1 MKKQV
6 KYVFITGG
14 VVSSLGKGVTSA
26 SLALLLKSRG
36 YRVFMQKLDP
46 YLNVDPGTMSP
57 YQHGEVFVT
66 DDGAETDLDLGHYER
81 FAGVTCSKASNYTSG
96 RIYSAVLA
104 RERAGGYLG
113 GTVQVV
119 PHITDEIK
127 AAIRSAGEA
136 HGDEPS
142 PDIVLCEIG
151 GVSGDIE
158 SLPFLEAARQ
168 FRFEEGNENTC
179 FVHLTLGPYLKAAGE
194 LKTKPSQ
201 HSVGM
206 LRNIGIIPDILV
218 CRTEMTIPEEHLKK
232 LAMFCNVKR
241 ECVIEEK
248 DVADSVYAVPRELR
262 EQGLDE
268 QVLRQVRLDL
278 WPIKHTV
285 WDTLVRKA
293 TQPKKRC
300 RIALVGK
307 YISIRDAYKSVH
319 EALQHAG
326 MANDCKVEVIP
337 IEAEE
342 LLAAKNAE
350 SAKKK
355 DLCDLCDLCG
365 KKLKD
370 IDGILVPG
378 GFGSRGVEGKIA
390 AIKYAREKKIPFLGI
405 CLGMQC
411 TVIEYAR
418 DVLGWKDAN
427 STEFDENTTH
437 PVIDLMEEQRGVTQK
452 GGTMR
457 LGAYPCVLE
466 KGSLA
471 DKLYSHKGHK
481 DNSACSASLGT
492 RFARL
497 GSLQNASPAFAAV
510 TRLCVKNKDAPVI
523 SERHRHRYEF
533 ANDTKA
539 QKAIEAA
546 GLVASGLSPDGKL
559 VEIVELPGHPYFIA
573 SQFHPEFKSRP
584 TIPHPLFNGLVKAA
598 LRNGKRGTGTGER
611 IPRAKR
617 VAEGDALA
625 GVGTERGSEE

>member
-1 MKKQV
+1 MNKPV
-6 KYVFITGG
+6 KYIFITGG

-36 YRVFMQKLDP
+36 YKVFMQKLDP

-81 FAGVTCSKASNYTSG
+81 FAGVTCTKASNFTSG
-96 RIYSAVLA
+96 RIYSSVLA
-104 RERAGGYLG
+104 RERSGGYLG

-127 AAIRSAGEA
+127 AAIRSAGEGGGA
-136 HGDEPS
+136 GRAAL

-168 FRFEEGNENTC
+168 FRFEAGPENTC
-179 FVHLTLGPYLKAAGE
+179 FVHLTLVPYLKAAGE

-201 HSVGM
+201 HSVGQ
-206 LRNIGIIPDILV
+206 LRAIGIIPDILV
-218 CRTEMTIPEEHLKK
+218 CRTERTIPEEHLRK
-232 LAMFCNVKR
+232 LALFCNVKR

-262 EQGLDE
+262 DQHLDE
-268 QVLRQVRLDL
+268 QVLRQLHLPLR
-278 WPIKHTV
+278 PMKHTV

-293 TQPKKRC
+293 TKPKKTC

-326 MANDCKVEVIP
+326 MAKDCKVEVVP
-337 IEAEE
+337 VEAEE
-342 LLAAKNAE
+342 FEKKMCHAE
-350 SAKKK
+350 KRR
-355 DLCDLCDLCG
+355 G
-365 KKLKD
+365 GEHKKLRTSASPREIKD

-390 AIKYAREKKIPFLGI
+390 AIRYARENGIPFLGI

-411 TVIEYAR
+411 AVIEYAR
-418 DVLGWKDAN
+418 DVLGWKDAG
-427 STEFDENTTH
+427 STEFDEKTRH
-437 PVIDLMEEQRGVTQK
+437 PVIDLMEEQRGITQK

-457 LGAYPCVLE
+457 LGAYPCVLK
-466 KGSLA
+466 KGTLA
-471 DKLYSHKGHK
+471 AKLYKNEQK
-481 DNSACSASLGT
+481 T
-492 RFARL
+492 
-497 GSLQNASPAFAAV
+497 AAG
-510 TRLCVKNKDAPVI
+510 VI
-523 SERHRHRYEF
+523 SERHRHRYEL
-533 ANDTKA
+533 AYGGGGREA
-539 QKAIEAA
+539 LAAA
-546 GLVASGLSPDGKL
+546 GLAVSGLSPDGKL
-559 VEIVELPGHPYFIA
+559 VEIVELAQTEHPYFIA
-573 SQFHPEFKSRP
+573 CQFHPEFKSRP
-584 TIPHPLFNGLVKAA
+584 TAPHPLFLGLVAAA
-598 LRNGKRGTGTGER
+598 LKR
-611 IPRAKR
+611 KQK
-617 VAEGDALA
+617 
-625 GVGTERGSEE
+625 

>member
-1 MKKQV
+1 MA

-81 FAGVTCSKASNYTSG
+81 FAGVTCTKASNFTSG

-119 PHITDEIK
+119 PHVTDEIK

-136 HGDEPS
+136 HGDEPA

-168 FRFEEGNENTC
+168 FRFEAGAENTC
-179 FVHLTLGPYLKAAGE
+179 FVHLTLVPYLKAAGE

-201 HSVGM
+201 HSVGQ
-206 LRNIGIIPDILV
+206 LRAIGIIPDILV
-218 CRTEMTIPEEHLKK
+218 CRTERTIPPEHLDK
-232 LAMFCNVKR
+232 LALFCNVRR

-248 DVADSVYAVPRELR
+248 DVAESVYAVPRELR

-268 QVLRQVRLDL
+268 QVLHQLRLDI
-278 WPIKHTV
+278 WPIRHTV

-293 TQPKKRC
+293 TRPKRAC

-307 YISIRDAYKSVH
+307 YVAVRDAYKSVH

-326 MANDCKVEVIP
+326 MARDARVEVVP
-337 IEAEE
+337 IEAETLE
-342 LLAAKNAE
+342 GRGGAAA
-350 SAKKK
+350 AARRA
-355 DLCDLCDLCG
+355 LRTF
-365 KKLKD
+365 
-370 IDGILVPG
+370 DGILVPG
-378 GFGSRGVEGKIA
+378 GFGSRGVEGKIE
-390 AIKYAREKKIPFLGI
+390 AIRYARENKVPLLGI

-411 TVIEYAR
+411 AVIEFAR
-418 DVLGWKDAN
+418 HVVGWDDAH
-427 STEFDENTTH
+427 STEFDPATKH
-437 PVIDLMEEQRGVTQK
+437 PVIDLMESQRGVTQK

-457 LGAYPCVLE
+457 LGAYPCILK

-471 DKLYSHKGHK
+471 
-481 DNSACSASLGT
+481 
-492 RFARL
+492 ARL
-497 GSLQNASPAFAAV
+497 YRASE
-510 TRLCVKNKDAPVI
+510 I
-523 SERHRHRYEF
+523 SERHRHRYEL
-533 ANDTKA
+533 AMDSEARKA
-539 QKAIEAA
+539 LEAA
-546 GLVASGLSPDGKL
+546 GLRVSGVSPDGSL
-559 VEIVELPGHPYFIA
+559 AEIVELPGHPYFIA
-573 SQFHPEFKSRP
+573 CQFHPEFKSRP
-584 TIPHPLFNGLVKAA
+584 AAPHPLFLGLVSAA
-598 LRNGKRGTGTGER
+598 LARKSSPARGAPGRARKRG
-611 IPRAKR
+611 A
-617 VAEGDALA
+617 
-625 GVGTERGSEE
+625 

>member
-14 VVSSLGKGVTSA
+14 VVSSLGKGITSA

-36 YRVFMQKLDP
+36 YKVFMQKLDP

-81 FAGVTCSKASNYTSG
+81 FAGVTCTKASNYTSG

-127 AAIRSAGEA
+127 AAIRSAGE
-136 HGDEPS
+136 HDC
-142 PDIVLCEIG
+142 DIVLCEIG

-168 FRFEEGNENTC
+168 FRFEVGSENAC
-179 FVHLTLGPYLKAAGE
+179 FVHLTLVPYLKAAGE

-201 HSVGM
+201 HSVGQ

-218 CRTEMTIPEEHLKK
+218 CRTEMTIPEEHLQK
-232 LAMFCNVKR
+232 LALFCNVKR

-248 DVADSVYAVPRELR
+248 DVTDSVYAVPRELR
-262 EQGLDE
+262 KQGLDE
-268 QVLRQVRLDL
+268 QVLRHLHLDI

-293 TQPKKRC
+293 TQPKKKC

-307 YISIRDAYKSVH
+307 YIAIRDAYKSIH

-326 MANDCKVEVIP
+326 MAKDCKVEVVP

-342 LLAAKNAE
+342 LLSAKNAE
-350 SAKKK
+350 S
-355 DLCDLCDLCG
+355 G

-370 IDGILVPG
+370 VDGILVPG

-390 AIKYAREKKIPFLGI
+390 AIRYAREHKIPFLGI

-418 DVLGWKDAN
+418 DVLGWQDAN
-427 STEFDENTTH
+427 STEFDEHTTH
-437 PVIDLMEEQRGVTQK
+437 PVIDLMEEQRGITQK

-457 LGAYPCVLE
+457 LGAYPCVLK
-466 KGSLA
+466 KGTLA
-471 DKLYSHKGHK
+471 DKLYSRK
-481 DNSACSASLGT
+481 DNSASSASL
-492 RFARL
+492 
-497 GSLQNASPAFAAV
+497 
-510 TRLCVKNKDAPVI
+510 RLCVKNTDSATI
-523 SERHRHRYEF
+523 SERHRHRYEL
-533 ANDTKA
+533 AYDSEARKA
-539 QKAIEAA
+539 LEAA
-546 GLVASGLSPDGKL
+546 GLEVSGLSPDGKL
-559 VEIVELPGHPYFIA
+559 VEIVELPQTKHPYFIA
-573 SQFHPEFKSRP
+573 GQFHPEFKSRP
-584 TIPHPLFNGLVKAA
+584 TAPHPLFLGLVTAA
-598 LRNGKRGTGTGER
+598 LKGKT
-611 IPRAKR
+611 K
-617 VAEGDALA
+617 
-625 GVGTERGSEE
+625 

>member
-36 YRVFMQKLDP
+36 YKVFMQKLDP

-81 FAGVTCSKASNYTSG
+81 FAGVTCTKASNYTSG

-127 AAIRSAGEA
+127 AAIRSAGEGGGREA
-136 HGDEPS
+136 TDL

-168 FRFEEGNENTC
+168 FRFEEGAENTC
-179 FVHLTLGPYLKAAGE
+179 FVHLTLVPYLKAAGE

-218 CRTEMTIPEEHLKK
+218 CRTEMPIPEEHKQK
-232 LAMFCNVKR
+232 LALFCNVKR
-241 ECVIEEK
+241 ECVIEEQ
-248 DVADSVYAVPRELR
+248 DVTDSVYAVPRELR
-262 EQGLDE
+262 KQGLDE
-268 QVLRQVRLDL
+268 QVLRQLHLDI
-278 WPIKHTV
+278 WPVKHTV
-285 WDTLVRKA
+285 WDTLVKKA
-293 TQPKKRC
+293 TQPKKHC

-307 YISIRDAYKSVH
+307 YITIRDAYKSIH

-326 MANDCKVEVIP
+326 MANDCKVEVVP
-337 IEAEE
+337 IEAEDILTQRHRDTE
-342 LLAAKNAE
+342 SNTKLLCASVPLCLKNV
-350 SAKKK
+350 
-355 DLCDLCDLCG
+355 
-365 KKLKD
+365 
-370 IDGILVPG
+370 DGILVPG
-378 GFGSRGVEGKIA
+378 GFGARGVEGKIA
-390 AIKYAREKKIPFLGI
+390 AIKYAREHKIPFLGI

-427 STEFDENTTH
+427 STEFDEHTTH

-457 LGAYPCVLE
+457 LGAYPCVLK

-471 DKLYSHKGHK
+471 AKLYSRTGCQPVPAQE
-481 DNSACSASLGT
+481 NALA
-492 RFARL
+492 AR
-497 GSLQNASPAFAAV
+497 S
-510 TRLCVKNKDAPVI
+510 TII
-523 SERHRHRYEF
+523 SERHRHRYEL
-533 ANDTKA
+533 AYDSEGRA
-539 QKAIEAA
+539 ARVAA
-546 GLVASGLSPDGKL
+546 GLVVSGVSPDGKL
-559 VEIVELPGHPYFIA
+559 VEIVELPQAKHPYFIA
-573 SQFHPEFKSRP
+573 GQFHPEFKSRP
-584 TIPHPLFNGLVKAA
+584 TAPHPLFIGLVEAA
-598 LRNGKRGTGTGER
+598 LKIRHAAA
-611 IPRAKR
+611 PRSSKSRA
-617 VAEGDALA
+617 
-625 GVGTERGSEE
+625 

>member
-14 VVSSLGKGVTSA
+14 VVSSLGKGITSA

-36 YRVFMQKLDP
+36 YKVFMQKLDP

-81 FAGVTCSKASNYTSG
+81 FAGVTCTKASNYTSG

-127 AAIRSAGEA
+127 AAIRSAGE
-136 HGDEPS
+136 HDC
-142 PDIVLCEIG
+142 DIVLCEIG

-168 FRFEEGNENTC
+168 FRFEEGIENTC
-179 FVHLTLGPYLKAAGE
+179 FVHLTLVPYLKAAGE
-194 LKTKPSQ
+194 LKTQPSQ

-218 CRTEMTIPEEHLKK
+218 CRTEMPIPEEHKQK
-232 LAMFCNVKR
+232 LALFCNVRR
-241 ECVIEEK
+241 ECVIEEQ
-248 DVADSVYAVPRELR
+248 DVTDSVYAVPRELR
-262 EQGLDE
+262 KQGLDE
-268 QVLRQVRLDL
+268 QVLRQLHLDI
-278 WPIKHTV
+278 WPVKHTI
-285 WDTLVRKA
+285 WDSLVKKA

-307 YISIRDAYKSVH
+307 YIAIRDAYKSIH

-326 MANDCKVEVIP
+326 MAKDCKVEVVP

-342 LLAAKNAE
+342 LVPSAE
-350 SAKKK
+350 CRVPSAKAKHK
-355 DLCDLCDLCG
+355 APSTRHQALSA
-365 KKLKD
+365 

-378 GFGSRGVEGKIA
+378 GFGSRGVDGKIV
-390 AIKYAREKKIPFLGI
+390 AIKYAREHKIPFLGI

-418 DVLGWKDAN
+418 DVLGWLDAN
-427 STEFDENTTH
+427 STEFDETTTH
-437 PVIDLMEEQRGVTQK
+437 PVIDLMEEQRGITQK

-457 LGAYPCVLE
+457 LGAYPCVL
-466 KGSLA
+466 K
-471 DKLYSHKGHK
+471 
-481 DNSACSASLGT
+481 SASLA
-492 RFARL
+492 ARL
-497 GSLQNASPAFAAV
+497 YRSSLV
-510 TRLCVKNKDAPVI
+510 TRHSSLTI
-523 SERHRHRYEF
+523 SERHRHRYEL
-533 ANDTKA
+533 AYESDARK
-539 QKAIEAA
+539 QLEDA
-546 GLVASGLSPDGKL
+546 GLKVSGTSPDGKL
-559 VEIVELPGHPYFIA
+559 VEIVELPKHPYFIA
-573 SQFHPEFKSRP
+573 CQFHPEFKSRP
-584 TIPHPLFNGLVKAA
+584 TAPHPLFLGLVTAA
-598 LRNGKRGTGTGER
+598 LKGK
-611 IPRAKR
+611 K
-617 VAEGDALA
+617 
-625 GVGTERGSEE
+625 

>member
-36 YRVFMQKLDP
+36 YKVFMQKLDP

-81 FAGVTCSKASNYTSG
+81 FAGVTCTKASNYTSG

-104 RERAGGYLG
+104 REREGGYLG

-127 AAIRSAGEA
+127 AAIHSAGE
-136 HGDEPS
+136 HDC
-142 PDIVLCEIG
+142 DIVLCEIG

-168 FRFEEGNENTC
+168 FRFEEGAENTC
-179 FVHLTLGPYLKAAGE
+179 FVHLTLVPYLKAAGE

-206 LRNIGIIPDILV
+206 LRNIGIVPDILV
-218 CRTEMTIPEEHLKK
+218 CRTEMPIPEEHKQK
-232 LAMFCNVKR
+232 LALFCNVKR

-248 DVADSVYAVPRELR
+248 DVTDSVYAVPRELR
-262 EQGLDE
+262 KQGLDE
-268 QVLRQVRLDL
+268 QVLRQLHLDI
-278 WPIKHTV
+278 WPIKHTI

-307 YISIRDAYKSVH
+307 YISIRDAYKSIH

-326 MANDCKVEVIP
+326 MEKNCKVEVVP
-337 IEAEE
+337 IEAED
-342 LLAAKNAE
+342 LIASGNRASDNRKSGRRSPNAE
-350 SAKKK
+350 CPA
-355 DLCDLCDLCG
+355 
-365 KKLKD
+365 KLKG

-390 AIKYAREKKIPFLGI
+390 AIRYAREHKIPFLGI

-411 TVIEYAR
+411 TVIEFAR
-418 DVLGWKDAN
+418 DVLGWADAN

-457 LGAYPCVLE
+457 LGAYPCELE

-471 DKLYSHKGHK
+471 AKMYGEAK
-481 DNSACSASLGT
+481 
-492 RFARL
+492 
-497 GSLQNASPAFAAV
+497 
-510 TRLCVKNKDAPVI
+510 I
-523 SERHRHRYEF
+523 SERHRHRYEL
-533 ANDTKA
+533 AYESEA
-539 QKAIEAA
+539 RERLEAA
-546 GLVASGLSPDGKL
+546 GLKVSGLSPDGKL
-559 VEIVELPGHPYFIA
+559 VEIVELPQHPYFIA
-573 SQFHPEFKSRP
+573 CQFHPEFKSRP
-584 TIPHPLFNGLVKAA
+584 TTPHPLFVGLVAAA
-598 LRNGKRGTGTGER
+598 LKGRNSK
-611 IPRAKR
+611 
-617 VAEGDALA
+617 
-625 GVGTERGSEE
+625 

>member
-1 MKKQV
+1 MA

-36 YRVFMQKLDP
+36 YHVFMQKLDP

-81 FAGVTCSKASNYTSG
+81 FAGVTCTKASNFTSG

-119 PHITDEIK
+119 PHVTDEIK

-136 HGDEPS
+136 HGDEPA

-168 FRFEEGNENTC
+168 FRFEAGAENTC
-179 FVHLTLGPYLKAAGE
+179 FVHLTLVPYLKAAGE

-201 HSVGM
+201 HSVGQ
-206 LRNIGIIPDILV
+206 LRAIGIIPDILV
-218 CRTEMTIPEEHLKK
+218 CRTERTIPPEHLDK
-232 LAMFCNVKR
+232 LALFCNVRR

-248 DVADSVYAVPRELR
+248 DVAESVYAVPRELR

-268 QVLRQVRLDL
+268 QVLRQLHLDI
-278 WPIKHTV
+278 WPIRHTV

-293 TQPKKRC
+293 TQPKRSC

-307 YISIRDAYKSVH
+307 YVAVRDAYKSVH

-326 MANDCKVEVIP
+326 MAKDAHVEVVP

-342 LLAAKNAE
+342 LENSKG
-350 SAKKK
+350 KK
-355 DLCDLCDLCG
+355 DNG
-365 KKLKD
+365 KQLGGF
-370 IDGILVPG
+370 DGILIPG

-390 AIKYAREKKIPFLGI
+390 AIRYAREHKVPLLGI

-411 TVIEYAR
+411 SVIECSR
-418 DVLGWKDAN
+418 DLLGWADAN
-427 STEFDENTTH
+427 STEFDPATKH
-437 PVIDLMEEQRGVTQK
+437 PVIDLMESQRAVTQK

-457 LGAYPCVLE
+457 LGAYPCVLK

-471 DKLYSHKGHK
+471 AKLY
-481 DNSACSASLGT
+481 ASSKFHAPQAS
-492 RFARL
+492 RFS
-497 GSLQNASPAFAAV
+497 SL
-510 TRLCVKNKDAPVI
+510 TI
-523 SERHRHRYEF
+523 SERHRHRYEL
-533 ANDTKA
+533 AMDSETRKA
-539 QKAIEAA
+539 LEEA
-546 GLVASGLSPDGKL
+546 GLRVSGVSPDGSL
-559 VEIVELPGHPYFIA
+559 VEIIELPGHPYFIA
-573 SQFHPEFKSRP
+573 CQFHPEFKSRP
-584 TIPHPLFNGLVKAA
+584 TAPHPLFLGLVTAA
-598 LRNGKRGTGTGER
+598 LVRK
-611 IPRAKR
+611 KH
-617 VAEGDALA
+617 
-625 GVGTERGSEE
+625 

>member
-1 MKKQV
+1 MVCAYNYYMKKQV

-14 VVSSLGKGVTSA
+14 VVSSLGKGITSA

-127 AAIRSAGEA
+127 AAIRSAGE
-136 HGDEPS
+136 HDC
-142 PDIVLCEIG
+142 DIVLCEIG

-168 FRFEEGNENTC
+168 FRFEEGAENTC
-179 FVHLTLGPYLKAAGE
+179 FVHLTLVPYLKAAGE

-218 CRTEMTIPEEHLKK
+218 CRTEMTIPEEHLQK

-262 EQGLDE
+262 QQGLDE
-268 QVLRQVRLDL
+268 QVLKQLHLDI

-293 TQPKKRC
+293 TKPKREC
-300 RIALVGK
+300 TIALVGK

-326 MANDCKVEVIP
+326 MANDARVKVVP
-337 IEAEE
+337 IEAEKLE
-342 LLAAKNAE
+342 KGAAK
-350 SAKKK
+350 
-355 DLCDLCDLCG
+355 LTG
-365 KKLKD
+365 V
-370 IDGILVPG
+370 DGILVPG

-390 AIKYAREKKIPFLGI
+390 AIRYAREHNVPLLGI

-427 STEFDENTTH
+427 STEFDEKTSH
-437 PVIDLMEEQRGVTQK
+437 PVIDLMEEQRGITQK

-457 LGAYPCVLE
+457 LGAYPCVLK

-471 DKLYSHKGHK
+471 AKLYGQ
-481 DNSACSASLGT
+481 GE
-492 RFARL
+492 
-497 GSLQNASPAFAAV
+497 
-510 TRLCVKNKDAPVI
+510 I

-533 ANDTKA
+533 ANATEA
-539 QKAIEAA
+539 QQAVEAA
-546 GLVASGLSPDGKL
+546 GLKATGLSPDGKL

-573 SQFHPEFKSRP
+573 AQFHPEFKSRP
-584 TIPHPLFNGLVKAA
+584 TSPHPLFNGLVKAA
-598 LRNGKRGTGTGER
+598 LQRR
-611 IPRAKR
+611 
-617 VAEGDALA
+617 
-625 GVGTERGSEE
+625 

>member
-1 MKKQV
+1 MKRKV

-81 FAGVTCSKASNYTSG
+81 FAGVTCTKASNFTSG

-127 AAIRSAGEA
+127 AAMRSAGE
-136 HGDEPS
+136 HDC
-142 PDIVLCEIG
+142 DIVLCEIG

-168 FRFEEGNENTC
+168 FRFEAGPENTC
-179 FVHLTLGPYLKAAGE
+179 FVHLTLVPYLKAAGE

-201 HSVGM
+201 HSVGQ
-206 LRNIGIIPDILV
+206 LRAIGIIPDILV
-218 CRTEMTIPEEHLKK
+218 CRTEMTIPEEHLQK
-232 LAMFCNVKR
+232 LALFCNVRR

-248 DVADSVYAVPRELR
+248 DVSDSVYAVPRELR
-262 EQGLDE
+262 DQRLDE
-268 QVLRQVRLDL
+268 QVLKQLHL
-278 WPIKHTV
+278 PLNPIQHTV

-293 TQPKKRC
+293 TKPKRTC

-307 YISIRDAYKSVH
+307 YTAVRDAYKSIY

-326 MANDCKVEVIP
+326 MAKNCKVEVVP
-337 IEAEE
+337 VEAEE
-342 LLAAKNAE
+342 LAHGTRVLA
-350 SAKKK
+350 SAN
-355 DLCDLCDLCG
+355 
-365 KKLKD
+365 
-370 IDGILVPG
+370 GIIVPG

-390 AIKYAREKKIPFLGI
+390 AIKHARENGIPFLGI

-418 DVLGWKDAN
+418 DVLGWKNAN
-427 STEFDENTTH
+427 STEFDGGTSH
-437 PVIDLMEEQRGVTQK
+437 PVIDLMEEQRGVEQK

-457 LGAYPCVLE
+457 LGAYPCILA

-471 DKLYSHKGHK
+471 
-481 DNSACSASLGT
+481 
-492 RFARL
+492 ARL
-497 GSLQNASPAFAAV
+497 YKTFE
-510 TRLCVKNKDAPVI
+510 I

-533 ANDTKA
+533 ANGTETQTA
-539 QKAIEAA
+539 LSAA
-546 GLVASGLSPDGKL
+546 GLRVGGVSPDGKL
-559 VEIVELPGHPYFIA
+559 VEAVELAQTEHPYFIA
-573 SQFHPEFKSRP
+573 CQFHPEFKSRP
-584 TIPHPLFNGLVKAA
+584 TAPHPLFTGLVAA
-598 LRNGKRGTGTGER
+598 ACAARSRSH
-611 IPRAKR
+611 
-617 VAEGDALA
+617 ALA
-625 GVGTERGSEE
+625 AAGRGGTLNSSGLKR

>member
-36 YRVFMQKLDP
+36 YKVFMQKLDP

-127 AAIRSAGEA
+127 AAIRSAGE
-136 HGDEPS
+136 HDC
-142 PDIVLCEIG
+142 DIVLCEIG

-168 FRFEEGNENTC
+168 FRFEEGEENTC
-179 FVHLTLGPYLKAAGE
+179 FVHLTLVPYLRAAGE

-218 CRTEMTIPEEHLKK
+218 CRTEMTIPEEHLAK
-232 LAMFCNVKR
+232 LALFCNVRKER
-241 ECVIEEK
+241 VIEEK
-248 DVADSVYAVPRELR
+248 DVTDSVYAVPRELR
-262 EQGLDE
+262 NQRLDE
-268 QVLRQVRLDL
+268 EVLKQLHLDI

-293 TQPKKRC
+293 THPKHEC
-300 RIALVGK
+300 TIALVGK
-307 YISIRDAYKSVH
+307 YISIRDAYKSIH

-326 MANDCKVEVIP
+326 MANNCKVNVVP
-337 IEAEE
+337 VEAEE
-342 LLAAKNAE
+342 FE
-350 SAKKK
+350 SVARDSWLVDRGENSHEPRITNHEPRITNHEPPFTK
-355 DLCDLCDLCG
+355 
-365 KKLKD
+365 

-378 GFGSRGVEGKIA
+378 GFGARGVEGKVA
-390 AIKYAREKKIPFLGI
+390 AIRYAREKKIPFLGI

-418 DVLGWKDAN
+418 DVVGWKDAN

-457 LGAYPCVLE
+457 LGAYPCVL
-466 KGSLA
+466 KAGSLA
-471 DKLYSHKGHK
+471 AKLYSHKEHK
-481 DNSACSASLGT
+481 EHEVFANSAS
-492 RFARL
+492 
-497 GSLQNASPAFAAV
+497 FAA
-510 TRLCVKNKDAPVI
+510 KNTMVI
-523 SERHRHRYEF
+523 SERHRHRYEL
-533 ANDTKA
+533 AYDS
-539 QKAIEAA
+539 EAREALEKA
-546 GLVASGLSPDGKL
+546 GLKVSGTSPDGKL
-559 VEIVELPGHPYFIA
+559 VEVVELPGHPYFIA

-584 TIPHPLFNGLVKAA
+584 TAPHPLFVGLVKAA
-598 LRNGKRGTGTGER
+598 LKRR
-611 IPRAKR
+611 M
-617 VAEGDALA
+617 
-625 GVGTERGSEE
+625 S

>member
-136 HGDEPS
+136 HGDEPA

-179 FVHLTLGPYLKAAGE
+179 FVHLTLVPYLKAAGE

-342 LLAAKNAE
+342 LTDNEPHTEAQRHRANNLRGSVA
-350 SAKKK
+350 
-355 DLCDLCDLCG
+355 LCDL
-365 KKLKD
+365 KNV
-370 IDGILVPG
+370 DGILVPG

-427 STEFDENTTH
+427 STEFDESTTH
-437 PVIDLMEEQRGVTQK
+437 PVIDLMEEQRGITQK

-471 DKLYSHKGHK
+471 DKLYSHKEHK
-481 DNSACSASLGT
+481 DNSACSASL
-492 RFARL
+492 
-497 GSLQNASPAFAAV
+497 
-510 TRLCVKNKDAPVI
+510 RLCVKDKDATVI
-523 SERHRHRYEF
+523 SERHRHRYEL
-533 ANDTKA
+533 AYDSAARAALEKA
-539 QKAIEAA
+539 GIK
-546 GLVASGLSPDGKL
+546 VSGTSPDGKL

-598 LRNGKRGTGTGER
+598 LKNGKRGTGNGKRGTGNGER
-611 IPRAKR
+611 GMGNGKR
-617 VAEGDALA
+617 E
-625 GVGTERGSEE
+625 

>member
-36 YRVFMQKLDP
+36 YKVFMQKLDP

-81 FAGVTCSKASNYTSG
+81 FAGVTCTKASNFTSG

-127 AAIRSAGEA
+127 AAIRSAGE
-136 HGDEPS
+136 HDC
-142 PDIVLCEIG
+142 DIVLCEIG

-168 FRFEEGNENTC
+168 FRFEEGTENTC
-179 FVHLTLGPYLKAAGE
+179 FVHLTLVPYLKAAGE

-232 LAMFCNVKR
+232 LALFCNVKR

-248 DVADSVYAVPRELR
+248 DVSDSVYAVPRELR
-262 EQGLDE
+262 RQGLDE
-268 QVLRQVRLDL
+268 QVLRQLHLDI
-278 WPIKHTV
+278 WPVKHTV

-293 TQPKKRC
+293 TKPKRRC

-307 YISIRDAYKSVH
+307 YISIRDAYKSIY

-326 MANDCKVEVIP
+326 MAKDCKVEVVP

-342 LLAAKNAE
+342 LLSAKRSKAAKMLDAVE
-350 SAKKK
+350 
-355 DLCDLCDLCG
+355 
-365 KKLKD
+365 
-370 IDGILVPG
+370 GILVPG

-390 AIKYAREKKIPFLGI
+390 AIRHARERKIPFLGI

-418 DVLGWKDAN
+418 DVLGWGDAN
-427 STEFDENTTH
+427 STEFDEKTPH
-437 PVIDLMEEQRGVTQK
+437 PVIDLMDEQRGITQK

-457 LGAYPCVLE
+457 LGAYPCVLK

-471 DKLYSHKGHK
+471 AKLYGE
-481 DNSACSASLGT
+481 GE
-492 RFARL
+492 
-497 GSLQNASPAFAAV
+497 
-510 TRLCVKNKDAPVI
+510 I

-533 ANDTKA
+533 ANGTPM
-539 QKAIEAA
+539 QKALSDA
-546 GLVASGLSPDGKL
+546 GLQVSGVSPDGKL
-559 VEIVELPGHPYFIA
+559 VEMVELPSHPYFIA
-573 SQFHPEFKSRP
+573 CQFHPEFKSRP
-584 TIPHPLFNGLVKAA
+584 TTPHPLFDGLVSAA
-598 LRNGKRGTGTGER
+598 LKGK
-611 IPRAKR
+611 KK
-617 VAEGDALA
+617 
-625 GVGTERGSEE
+625 